1 MNNASATT
9 TRTKPI
15 AAPDAALFLSS
26 PCIAGDSIGPKLYF
40 FKNGRFA
47 SWDVLEERLDPGY
60 PRDVGAAWPGLLEAG
75 DGRPLRGALHV
86 PEWGRTAYFFFEG
99 LAEVVPWNLDSGNV
113 AGPRVPIASV
123 LPGGFAEG
131 DFTPVYAQ
139 RPGGE
144 GVIYAFQGH
153 DCQSWLAG
161 TAFPTAPECG
171 TATKIAQVWK
181 DGLVLAPRT
190 GVYVEWPNRSSAHS
204 NRKIYYFMGDLYLR
218 WDVPS
223 NTRNYRLDVVT
234 GWKGWPQFS

>member
-1 MNNASATT
+1 M
-9 TRTKPI
+9 
-15 AAPDAALFLSS
+15 
-26 PCIAGDSIGPKLYF
+26 AGDPGGPKLYF

-60 PRDVGAAWPGLLEAG
+60 PRDIRTAWPGLLEAG
-75 DGRPLRGALHV
+75 DGRSLRGALHV
-86 PEWGRTAYFFFEG
+86 PAWGRTAYFFFEG
-99 LAEVVPWNLDSGNV
+99 LAEVVPWNLDTGSV
-113 AGPRVPIASV
+113 AGLRVPITTL
-123 LPGGFAEG
+123 LPGAFAEG

-139 RPGGE
+139 RAGGE

-153 DCQSWLAG
+153 DYQSWMAG
-161 TAFPTAPECG
+161 TALPSGPESG
-171 TATKIAQVWK
+171 TARKIAQDWK